1 MSIDDVVDVQIT
13 KTTGAPSRL
22 GFGIPL
28 LVCLHDYWPALV
40 RTFTTLT
47 ELTDAGVPTWHA
59 IYRKASMLYSQ
70 NPRPARFVVG
80 KRTRAYTQT
89 WHLIPKKLTALYVY
103 EFTID
108 PPDGAASV
116 DVEVTLDGTPT
127 LAEACT
133 ALAAAIDTA
142 PDMVATSAGT
152 HVVVTMTA
160 GKLANLRNLPNP
172 DVLGILDVSADPGID
187 DDLADIEVEDPDSW
201 YAFSLDTTST
211 DENQTAATW
220 AEARIKIFVANS
232 PDHDI
237 LDALEDEDLASL
249 LKDAS
254 LGRSGVLVSVRS
266 ILSYSADAL
275 LGAKLPTTPGASTWN
290 AVTLRTVLVDKLT
303 GGQVNAAK
311 NKNANV
317 YTMIAGLG
325 YLEKGCS
332 ASGEFFDIT
341 HGADWLRRRMQERVF
356 GAFSNAS
363 NSGKKIP
370 YTDQGVTVVAGMVE
384 AQLSEGVANGFLSAT
399 PSPKVTAPRV
409 GEIDI
414 ADRAVRHLQG
424 VTFEAT
430 MAGAIHTTTI
440 RGNVTV

>member
-1 MSIDDVVDVQIT
+1 MSIDDVVNVTIT

-28 LVCLHDYWPALV
+28 LVCLHDFWPSLV
-40 RTFTTLT
+40 RTFASLK

-59 IYRKASMLYSQ
+59 IYRKASKLYSQ

-89 WHLIPKKLTALYVY
+89 LHLIPKVLTAGYVY

-108 PPDGAASV
+108 PPDGALSI

-133 ALAAAIDTA
+133 ALATA
-142 PDMVATSAGT
+142 MAGAGYTASGVSGT
-152 HVVVTMTA
+152 HVVLTSTE
-160 GKLANLRNLPNP
+160 GKLTNLRNLPNP
-172 DVLGILDVSADPGID
+172 DVLGILDVTPNVGIE
-187 DDLADIEVEDPDSW
+187 DDLADIETADAESW
-201 YAFSLDTTST
+201 YGLTIDTTS
-211 DENQTAATW
+211 AAEIEAAAAWT
-220 AEARIKIFVANS
+220 EARIKIAVFNS
-232 PDHDI
+232 ADHDI
-237 LDALEDEDLASL
+237 LDPLEDEDIAQL

-254 LGRSGVLVSVRS
+254 LGRSGVLGTFREL
-266 ILSYSADAL
+266 LSYSADAL
-275 LGAKLPTTPGASTWN
+275 IGAKLPTTPGASTWN
-290 AVTLRTVLVDKLT
+290 AATLRTVLVDRLT
-303 GGQVNAAK
+303 GGQMTAAK

-317 YTMIAGLG
+317 YTEIAGLG

-341 HGADWLRRRMQERVF
+341 HGADWLRRRMQERIF

-363 NSGKKIP
+363 NAGKKIP

-384 AQLSEGVANGFLSAT
+384 AQLSEGVTNGFLAA
-399 PSPKVTAPRV
+399 SPKPTVTAPKV
-409 GEIDI
+409 GTIDPNE
-414 ADRAVRHLQG
+414 RAVRHLPG
-424 VTFEAT
+424 ISFEAT
-430 MAGAIHTTTI
+430 LAGAIHTATI
-440 RGNVTV
+440 TGNVSV